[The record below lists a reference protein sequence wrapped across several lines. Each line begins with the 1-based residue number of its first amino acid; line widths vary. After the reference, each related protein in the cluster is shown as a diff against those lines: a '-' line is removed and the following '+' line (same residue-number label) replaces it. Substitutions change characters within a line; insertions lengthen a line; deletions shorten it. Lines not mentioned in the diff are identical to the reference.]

1 MYTDKNGDVWYK
13 GNLHMHT
20 SRSDGALSPEDACEL
35 YGSKEYDFI
44 ALTDH
49 WKLSPADTYKNM
61 LLLSGCEY
69 NVGANPREGVYH
81 ILAIGCTG
89 DPGIEHT
96 DTPQAIVDKI
106 HEKSGLAV
114 IAHPAWSINTPE
126 QIEAVRG
133 FDATEIFNSVSDLP
147 RNVRPYSGTIVDML
161 ASKWASVK
169 GRPDRTVPKKESQS
183 AAMEQSRQNGYILP
197 LLATDDAHWYG
208 KNDACRSYIMVKA
221 GELTREAILS
231 AIRAEDFYATQGPRI
246 EVIREGNSLR
256 VTCESDVPCESI
268 VFFSDSVW
276 VGERCFLAH
285 DITEAVYTIPPSDT
299 FVRVEVCDALG
310 RYAWSNIVRV

>member
-1 MYTDKNGDVWYK
+1 MYTDKHGDVWYK

-35 YGSKEYDFI
+35 YGSRGYDFI

-69 NVGANPREGVYH
+69 NVGANPRDGVYH

-126 QIEAVRG
+126 QIEAVGG

-161 ASKWASVK
+161 ASNAMN
-169 GRPDRTVPKKESQS
+169 RQKEGK
-183 AAMEQSRQNGYILP
+183 NGYILP

>member
-1 MYTDKNGDVWYK
+1 MYTDKHGDIWYK

-20 SRSDGALSPEDACEL
+20 QLSDGALSPGDACEL
-35 YGSKEYDFI
+35 YCSKGYDFI

-49 WKLSPADTYKNM
+49 WKLSQPDKYKDM
-61 LLLSGCEY
+61 LMLSGCEY
-69 NVGANPREGVYH
+69 NVGGSPREGIYH
-81 ILAIGCTG
+81 ILAIGCQGET
-89 DPGIEHT
+89 GIERT

-106 HEKSGLAV
+106 HGQGGLAV

-161 ASKWASVK
+161 ASNAA
-169 GRPDRTVPKKESQS
+169 DRQKEGK
-183 AAMEQSRQNGYILP
+183 NGYIFP
-197 LLATDDAHWYG
+197 LLATDDTHWYG

-221 GELTREAILS
+221 KELTREAILD
-231 AIRAEDFYATQGPRI
+231 AIRAEEFYATQGPRM
-246 EVIREGNSLR
+246 EVTREGNKIR
-256 VTCESDVPCESI
+256 VSCESDVPCESI

-276 VGERCFLAH
+276 VGERCFLEH
-285 DITEAVYTIPPSDT
+285 NITEAVYTIVPSDT

-310 RYAWSNIVRV
+310 RYAWSNIVRCREGIATAK